1 MHALTAFAFVLTG
14 AVLWMW
20 IYMKSHPPEASVTG
34 ILWLRRG
41 LRLGTVSSTAVLLL
55 YLMTLYFPPVSPSL
69 FWPLTLCALAGNILN
84 LVSLVS
90 CLRELSGESLFAGFL
105 VLLTQI
111 LWALFA
117 LQAMTVD
124 F

>member
-1 MHALTAFAFVLTG
+1 
-14 AVLWMW
+14 MW
-20 IYMKSHPPEASVTG
+20 IYIRSHPPDASVRG
-34 ILWLRRG
+34 VLWLRRG

-55 YLMTLYFPPVSPSL
+55 YLMMLYFPPVSPSL

-90 CLRELSGESLFAGFL
+90 CLRELNGKSLFAGFL
-105 VLLTQI
+105 ILLSQM
-111 LWALFA
+111 LWILFA
-117 LQAMTVD
+117 LLAMSVD